1 MAKTRFSPHRAT
13 PFATLLLFL
22 AIFPNPKSWGQ
33 CGDLYFES
41 FEVTGCPTTPCP
53 HIDDNNCLD
62 GWATSHG
69 GAHIST
75 QAASEGDRSLRIDFN
90 YDPAIRQGAFLE
102 YAFEAGNCYKISF
115 RRAAGGFSND
125 GDEGLLQVL
134 LANGLVFSGACAANS
149 QPASSG
155 EFLIHEE
162 ELVESSANIQSFQL
176 ITLEFTPA
184 ANYSQLWFRTGLLTS
199 SDPDGARIFI
209 DELTICCT
217 ENASVTAAFTHTLTY
232 SGSSIQVEFEAQET
246 GDVKHEWY
254 IDDVLVSTQ
263 AGFTYEF
270 EACQLYEIRHEV
282 VSNCCVLS
290 DSETIQLSTDWNDLS
305 YDLELDD
312 PGMTYLLSD
321 LTGTTI
327 PNNQWDDFTLFI
339 NGTLIIDED
348 YTFGDNGVISMA
360 PGALIII
367 DNELE
372 PITVKFTNCD
382 IHGTCDTLWQGIQ
395 VRELHTLILSECQ
408 ISDAEFAVRPF
419 SRAIIDITRTDFD
432 RNYTGLFYPGPD
444 GSFYL
449 FSFWG
454 NTLTCT
460 ADLLAPYEGQATE
473 PTSTS
478 YAGVDLHY
486 GPGEGPPASAPH
498 IFGLL
503 GTQANIFRGLRNGI
517 LAENASLVV
526 VTSRFLNIE
535 YDNGY
540 DLSGY
545 GIRAISESGA
555 HSFTQRG
562 LGTGFI
568 FANLPTFLN
577 CSHTGIYV
585 RNMIVDDIRRNTMQA
600 MQNGITVVSGQITAK
615 VHHNDIEASTF
626 GISLHQQAPDTWL
639 DVYENDIT
647 ISGEKGIGI
656 VHNQFGI
663 PPSDFG
669 TRFIHE
675 NTVRLENHNLIGIA
689 LQNDSQTRV
698 IGNTITIPDD
708 SNQWSNYKGISLRN
722 IQHGALC
729 ANIVEGSAVYDSI
742 NYGIFSAT
750 SESTWLS
757 CNSVDKV
764 RNGLFFTDFGAAM
777 ARVRGNEMDDY
788 FHGLTITETGVVGE
802 QVTRGN
808 QWYGGVGTG
817 NADARHESPIVNDVQ
832 KSRFYTNSQTTPL
845 KPSVIETISPVTPG
859 VWFLSSTNTD
869 YSCPD
874 EDPCDEFI
882 PEEPLMPD
890 TVYYDLDDRIALDS
904 FASEVFPYELRWLA
918 RDYLFGKLELAP
930 AFMASYPE
938 ADSFYQ
944 QALAD
949 EIGRFRALDSGLSEL
964 HSLGD
969 SIYNAV
975 SARHDSVMQILGTIL
990 EKDSIYHASG
1000 LPGWLS
1006 QRDSL
1011 QEVLAGIQHLDDSA
1025 WEAIWL
1031 DRANGAAALESDADV
1046 ITTDSL
1052 YGENL
1057 QDVWLIYLEKFAA
1070 GKFDLDSIHLATLQD
1085 IAGQCP
1091 IVGGPGVYAAR
1102 SILATVGIDSTYE
1115 DEHECAAD
1123 FRSFQKG
1130 NPKKW
1135 EVQRLIVFPNPAANH
1150 LAFHIPWEG
1159 RSVIQVIDV
1168 LGNIRHSLEGEGT
1181 IYLDVNGLAAGYYS
1195 LVVSQNDQ
1203 RAIAPFVIVRD

>member
-1 MAKTRFSPHRAT
+1 MAKTRFSLRKVT
-13 PFATLLLFL
+13 PFVVLLLFL

-33 CGDLYFES
+33 CGDPYFQG
-41 FEVTGCPTTPCP
+41 FEATGCPTTPCP
-53 HIDDNNCLD
+53 HIDDSNCLD

-75 QAASEGDRSLRIDFN
+75 QAASEGGRSLRIDFN

-134 LANGLVFSGACAANS
+134 LVNGLVFSGACAANS

-176 ITLEFTPA
+176 ITLEITPTA
-184 ANYSQLWFRTGLLTS
+184 SYSQLWFRTGLLTS

-232 SGSSIQVEFEAQET
+232 SGSSIQGEFEAQET

-254 IDDVLVSTQ
+254 IDDILVSTQ

-270 EACQLYEIRHEV
+270 EACQHYEIRHEV

-290 DSETIQLSTDWNDLS
+290 DSETIQLSTNWNDLS

-312 PGMTYLLSD
+312 PGMTYFLSD
-321 LTGTTI
+321 LSGTAI
-327 PNNQWDDFTLFI
+327 PNNQWDDFSLFI

-367 DNELE
+367 DAGIEAS
-372 PITVKFTNCD
+372 FTGCSL
-382 IHGTCDTLWQGIQ
+382 HGTCDTLWQGIQ
-395 VRELHTLILSECQ
+395 AGVTATLNMTECE
-408 ISDAEFAVRPF
+408 ISDAEYAIRPF
-419 SRAIIDITRTDFD
+419 NKSVINVTKTNFD
-432 RNYTGLFYPGPD
+432 RNYIGLFYPGPT
-444 GSFYL
+444 GSFIL
-449 FSFWG
+449 HPFWG
-454 NTLTCT
+454 NTFDCSKN
-460 ADLLAPYEGQATE
+460 LLPPYAGQLSE
-473 PTSTS
+473 PTNVS
-478 YAGVDLHY
+478 YAGIDLQYALTPSGQPNHAI
-486 GPGEGPPASAPH
+486 GLSGAPSNV
-498 IFGLL
+498 FK
-503 GTQANIFRGLRNGI
+503 NLRNGI
-517 LAENASLVV
+517 LTENTSLTIVG
-526 VTSRFLNIE
+526 SRFLNLE
-535 YDNGY
+535 NDNGY

-555 HSFTQRG
+555 HSFAQRG

-577 CSHTGIYV
+577 CGHTGIYV

-600 MQNGITVVSGQITAK
+600 MQNGITVVSGQIAAK

-626 GISLHQQAPDTWL
+626 GISLHQQAPNTWL

-689 LQNDSQTRV
+689 LQHDSQTRV

-729 ANIVEGSAVYDSI
+729 ANIVEGSTEYGSA
-742 NYGIFSAT
+742 NYGIYSAN

-757 CNSVDKV
+757 CNSVNKV
-764 RNGLFFTDFGAAM
+764 HTGIFFTDFGAAM
-777 ARVRGNEMDDY
+777 DRVRGNEMDDY
-788 FHGLTITETGVVGE
+788 FKGLTITETGVVGV
-802 QVTRGN
+802 QTTRGN

-817 NADARHESPIVNDVQ
+817 FADAKHESSNPDDVQ
-832 KSRFYTNSQTTPL
+832 QSIFYINSQTLPL
-845 KPSVIETISPVTPG
+845 KPSVIETVPPVTPG
-859 VWFLSSTNTD
+859 FWFQSSTNTD

-874 EDPCDEFI
+874 ENPCDEFI

-904 FASEVFPYELRWLA
+904 FTSEIFPYELRWLA
-918 RDYLFGKLELAP
+918 RDYLFDKLELAP

-949 EIGRFRALDSGLSEL
+949 EIGRFRVLGAGLSEL
-964 HSLGD
+964 QTLAD
-969 SIYNAV
+969 SIYSAI
-975 SARHDSVMQILGTIL
+975 SARHDSVMQILETIL
-990 EKDSIYHASG
+990 EKDSVYHVSG

-1011 QEVLAGIQHLDDSA
+1011 QAVLAGLQYLDNTA

-1031 DRANGAAALESDADV
+1031 DRANGAAALAFDADV

-1070 GKFDLDSIHLATLQD
+1070 GKFDLDSTHLTTLQD

-1091 IVGGPGVYAAR
+1091 IVGGAGVYAAR
-1102 SILATVGIDSTYE
+1102 SILATVGVDSIYE

-1135 EVQRLIVFPNPAANH
+1135 EVQRLIIFPNPATNR
-1150 LAFHIPWEG
+1150 LTFSIPWEG
-1159 RSVIQVIDV
+1159 LSAIQVIDA
-1168 LGNIRHSLEGEGT
+1168 LGNIRYSLKGEGT
-1181 IYLDVNGLAAGYYS
+1181 IYLDVNGLAAGYYN
-1195 LVVSQNDQ
+1195 LVVSQSDQ
-1203 RAIAPFVIVRD
+1203 KVIAPFVIVRD